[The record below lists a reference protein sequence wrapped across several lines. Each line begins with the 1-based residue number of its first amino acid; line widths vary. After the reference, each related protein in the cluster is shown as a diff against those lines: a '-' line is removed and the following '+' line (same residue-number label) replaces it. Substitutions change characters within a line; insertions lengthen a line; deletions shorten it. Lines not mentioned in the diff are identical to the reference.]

1 MAALTPAYPTPYPDV
16 NAVLQLLLTEV
27 RTILGDELV
36 GFYLYGS
43 LSGGDFD
50 PGSSDIDFL
59 VVTVGELPE
68 ATLAALERMHAR
80 IAASGLPWTTK
91 LEGSYI
97 PRDALRR
104 YDPANADHPSI
115 GVDWPFGVHRHRG
128 DWIFQRHTVRE
139 KGLSLWGPPP
149 RMLIDPLTPREL
161 RRVVTDNLRGYWA
174 EQLDRPDWLRRRD
187 YQAFAILT
195 MCRSLYTFER
205 GEIASK
211 PVAAAW
217 AWEALG
223 HPWAR
228 LIERALIWRH
238 DQRPDDL
245 ADTLGFVRYTI
256 ARCQPPEG
264 EAGGLDPPLP

>member
-1 MAALTPAYPTPYPDV
+1 MPTGPPPLPTPYPDV
-16 NAVLQLLLTEV
+16 NTLLHLLLTEV

-68 ATLAALERMHAR
+68 ATLAALERMHTR
-80 IAASGLPWTTK
+80 IAASGLEWAAR

-104 YDPANADHPSI
+104 YDPANARHPSI
-115 GVDWPFGVHRHRG
+115 GVDWSFGVHWHRS
-128 DWIFQRHTVRE
+128 DWIFQRHTIRE
-139 KGLSLWGPPP
+139 MGVSLWGPPP
-149 RMLIDPLTPREL
+149 RALIDPLTPQEL
-161 RRVVTDNLRGYWA
+161 RAAVSDNLRGYWLQ
-174 EQLDRPDWLRRRD
+174 QLDRPDWLRRRD

-217 AWEALG
+217 AREALG
-223 HPWAR
+223 PPWAQ

-238 DQRPDDL
+238 DKRPDDM
-245 ADTLGFVRYTI
+245 AAMLGFVRYMVE
-256 ARCQPPEG
+256 RCQPG
-264 EAGGLDPPLP
+264 ESETSRQGE